1 MSSVLDSRIGLGNLG
16 NTCFMNVV
24 LQALRHTPAMGKI
37 FLGDDVV
44 LRSASKKK
52 DMVTAF
58 QTLMRD
64 MWRVEL
70 EPGRTPTMMPRG
82 FFHVMHNVL
91 RDTDDDWHTPG
102 EQSDSAEALQY
113 VLDALHDG
121 IYRRVR
127 MTVGGKA
134 ANRDEQEQVR
144 ALTSWSEFFAKE
156 YSPIVSNFNGQNQI
170 SIKCEKCGTASIRY
184 EPWLMIKA
192 PIPGSET
199 VGGSVPS
206 MAQCLNAAFE
216 TETLD
221 DYSCDVCKSKERA
234 TITNK
239 ISRLPPVTILSLKR
253 FTNSGMK
260 VRGRVEWD
268 TDSLDFEPWRAF
280 ARDPFADDDLY
291 PSIYETYAVIEHIGS
306 ARGGHYRMYVRG
318 AEDKWIE
325 YDDESVSEV
334 PPERVVSADSYVL
347 FMMPRGVK
355 RPHDE
360 FVAAVK
366 ALRAE
371 GQRAASSK

>member
-1 MSSVLDSRIGLGNLG
+1 
-16 NTCFMNVV
+16 MNVV

-44 LRSASKKK
+44 LRAASKKK

-268 TDSLDFEPWRAF
+268 ADSLDFGPWRAF

-318 AEDKWIE
+318 AAEDKWIE